1 MILEMG
7 TVTIGFFACSSFF
20 FLTQKACRSRG
31 SEMFNF
37 LCVFSFMIPT
47 SSTESTSAQIFMKI
61 YFRPQ
66 TLCPCGCQ

>member
-1 MILEMG
+1 
-7 TVTIGFFACSSFF
+7 
-20 FLTQKACRSRG
+20 
-31 SEMFNF
+31 MFNF

-66 TLCPCGCQ
+66 T